1 MELAQVNFGFLYC
14 LALCGLKAAGSWK
27 RSCSYKCIDQTL
39 LVKAYLCAIFRVAEQ
54 EFYIAHSTRQKRP
67 TGFCILTSLI

>member
-14 LALCGLKAAGSWK
+14 LALCGHRAAGSSR

-54 EFYIAHSTRQKRP
+54 EFYTAQSARQKRP
-67 TGFCILTSLI
+67 TGFCILASLI

>member
-14 LALCGLKAAGSWK
+14 LALCGRRAAGSPR

-39 LVKAYLCAIFRVAEQ
+39 LVKAYLCAVFRAAEQ
-54 EFYIAHSTRQKRP
+54 EFYAAHSLGRKGQQVSA
-67 TGFCILTSLI
+67 FWQV